1 MSISGLFIAV
11 IFKVSRDS
19 TGHLSM
25 LLHNCQLSINSVKVK
40 LNGGSRYVQ

>member
-1 MSISGLFIAV
+1 MSISGAFIAV

-19 TGHLSM
+19 TGRFSI
-25 LLHNCQLSINSVKVK
+25 LLHNCQLSINGIKVK